1 MKPGAPRTATTRH
14 VTEINRTA
22 ILDVLREH
30 GPLSR
35 RDIQTRTGLGSATVE
50 RLCSA
55 LIEEGA
61 VELAGQ
67 VRSSVGRPSTLLRFA
82 SSVHA
87 VITVD
92 VTEATARGRLVNLGG
107 ATLYEE
113 SLTFDV
119 DIDVEGGDAGAARID
134 GLLQLVDRLTSA
146 QTGVTS
152 PILAVGITV
161 PGIVHAGV
169 VSKAVEL
176 DWQELPLAEIVS
188 ARCGFPVYVENDA
201 NATAYGEWTGGAL
214 ADAHSAVALVLGARL
229 SAGIIN
235 EGHLYRGDRSAAGE
249 IGFLLTSSASF
260 ARYFTEQGDVE
271 SSLAAQVLPFAARE
285 GLHGRRIGPA
295 FRAMM
300 ARCRTGESEALR
312 ARDEFFDSIALV
324 FVAIS
329 VVLSPQ
335 VIVLAGAFAQY
346 SAESAEQ
353 LTKRLVGR
361 IPWVPRIAVSEL
373 GFDAAI
379 TGMSALTIAH
389 ARTATYLA

>member
-1 MKPGAPRTATTRH
+1 MKPRAPRTATTRH
-14 VTEINRTA
+14 VTQINRTA

-35 RDIQTRTGLGSATVE
+35 RDIQERTGLGSATVE

-55 LIEEGA
+55 LMEEGA
-61 VELAGQ
+61 VEVAGQ
-67 VRSSVGRPSTLLRFA
+67 MRSSVGRPSSLLRFA
-82 SSVHA
+82 SSA
-87 VITVD
+87 RAIMAVD
-92 VTEATARGRLVNLGG
+92 VTEYTARGRVVNLGG
-107 ATLYEE
+107 TTLHEE
-113 SLTFDV
+113 SLTFDL
-119 DIDVEGGDAGAARID
+119 DGTDDGAARID
-134 GLLQLVDRLTSA
+134 GLLQLVDRLASA

-152 PILAVGITV
+152 PIASVGITV

-176 DWQELPLAEIVS
+176 DWRELPLADIVS
-188 ARCGFPVYVENDA
+188 ARCGLPVHVENDA
-201 NATAYGEWTGGAL
+201 NATAYGEWSSGAL
-214 ADAHSAVALVLGARL
+214 GDAHSAVAFVLGARL
-229 SAGIIN
+229 SAGILN
-235 EGHLYRGDRSAAGE
+235 DGHLYRGHRSAAGE
-249 IGFLLTSSASF
+249 IGFLLASSASF
-260 ARYFTEQGDVE
+260 ARYFTEQGDIE

-300 ARCRTGESEALR
+300 ARCRAGDSEAAR
-312 ARDEFFDSIALV
+312 ARDEFFDLMALTL
-324 FVAIS
+324 VAIS

-346 SAESAEQ
+346 SGESAEQ
-353 LTKRLVGR
+353 LSRRLVGR

-379 TGMSALTIAH
+379 TGVSALTIEH
-389 ARTATYLA
+389 ARSATYLA